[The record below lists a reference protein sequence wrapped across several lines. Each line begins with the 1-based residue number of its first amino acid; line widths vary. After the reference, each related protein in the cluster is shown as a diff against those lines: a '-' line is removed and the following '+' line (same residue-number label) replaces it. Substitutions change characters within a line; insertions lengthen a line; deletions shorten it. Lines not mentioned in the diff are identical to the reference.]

1 MPTYAGRLNR
11 WQPWRDSTG
20 ATVHG
25 LIHVNKSTSTDP
37 LNTLMASR
45 AFAALARSVLFVM
58 TDPDDEKVRL
68 LGIAKSNRGRI
79 DVPTRSFQ
87 IVPAAWPIPPRAK
100 CGRASWNGRSI
111 REATEAAAAGSGDR
125 TATSEAAE
133 WLEDYLTIQGGS
145 AES

>member
-100 CGRASWNGRSI
+100 CGRASWNGRK
-111 REATEAAAAGSGDR
+111 RAPGQYVRRRRRRLQAAATAPPRARLPSG
-125 TATSEAAE
+125 
-133 WLEDYLTIQGGS
+133 WKTI
-145 AES
+145 